1 MTNLKW
7 AMGGV
12 AALVGTAVMAAAPM
26 PEVVTRNGRSA
37 LMVDGAPYLVLGA
50 QVNNSSAWASVL
62 PQVWPAVKR
71 LGANTVSV
79 PMPWEQI
86 EPVEGKFDFSFLD
99 TLLGEARTQE
109 LRLVLLWFATW
120 KNNGPNYA
128 PEWVKLDNARFP
140 RVVDAKGKVLN
151 SLSPNAAAT
160 LAADAR
166 AFASLMRHLRDAD
179 AERTVVLVQVQNEP
193 GTYGSVRDFGPE
205 AQRLFDGPV
214 PDALVRALGVKAGRW
229 RDAFGPD
236 ADEMFHAWSIA
247 RFIGQVAAAGKAE
260 YALPM

>member
-79 PMPWEQI
+79 PIAWEQI

-99 TLLGEARTQE
+99 TLLSEARTQQV
-109 LRLVLLWFATW
+109 RLILLWFATW

-128 PEWVKLDNARFP
+128 PEWVKLDNKRFP
-140 RVVDAKGKVLN
+140 RLVAADGKVLN
-151 SLSPNAAAT
+151 SMSPHAAT
-160 LAADAR
+160 TLDADR
-166 AFASLMRHLRDAD
+166 KAFAALMRHLKGTDPHH
-179 AERTVVLVQVQNEP
+179 TVIMVQVENEA
-193 GTYGSVRDFGPE
+193 GTYGSVRDYSPA
-205 AQRLFDGPV
+205 AQAAFRGPV
-214 PDALVRALGVKAGRW
+214 PRPLLQKMNKQEGNWEQLFGADAEEL
-229 RDAFGPD
+229 
-236 ADEMFHAWSIA
+236 FHAWSVA
-247 RFIGQVAAAGKAE
+247 HYIGQVAAAG
-260 YALPM
+260 